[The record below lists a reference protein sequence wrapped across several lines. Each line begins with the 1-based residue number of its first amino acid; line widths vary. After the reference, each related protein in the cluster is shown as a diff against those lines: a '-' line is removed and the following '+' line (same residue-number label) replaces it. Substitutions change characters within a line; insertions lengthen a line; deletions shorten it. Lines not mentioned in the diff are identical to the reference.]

1 MRGCESQVC
10 QCRREGSRPPAVECT
25 NEGIAA
31 SCGHCTSCQV
41 NLQHRACKL
50 GLKKLPLQ
58 SLRRWNP
65 GHDEARCRR
74 EMANEGQPQT
84 TLVLQEGKHM
94 VKAPPRKG
102 EHKVNVLPQGRRR
115 HQRVRAWSICRCKGG
130 ALPVMG
136 AASAMAKFRLL
147 GRPIAG
153 VVCGHQSRRR
163 RNAGLSASEQG
174 RRWCVG

>member
-1 MRGCESQVC
+1 MHKRRANTDARKVDPLGIDADRRGGLRGCESQVC

-31 SCGHCTSCQV
+31 SCGHCTSRQV

-74 EMANEGQPQT
+74 ETANEGQPQT
-84 TLVLQEGKHM
+84 TLVLQEGKRM
-94 VKAPPRKG
+94 VKAPPRG
-102 EHKVNVLPQGRRR
+102 EHKVNAPPLEGEGMVDMPL
-115 HQRVRAWSICRCKGG
+115 QRG
-130 ALPVMG
+130 
-136 AASAMAKFRLL
+136 
-147 GRPIAG
+147 
-153 VVCGHQSRRR
+153 
-163 RNAGLSASEQG
+163 
-174 RRWCVG
+174 